1 MNRFQ
6 PKKLLLSKWTA
17 VKPVKKQ
24 KHFIV
29 VNCLLDEETQKV
41 LSCTLEAVMTK
52 HHLELTPNSL
62 KDSTTWLQGWQ

>member
-6 PKKLLLSKWTA
+6 AKKLLMSKWTA
-17 VKPVKKQ
+17 VNPIDKQ

-29 VNCLLDEETQKV
+29 SDCLIDEETKKV

-52 HHLELTPNSL
+52 HQFELSPETL
-62 KDSTTWLQGWQ
+62 KDSQTWLQGWK